1 MLELTTNTRAGIGVN
16 VLSFINAKKSGK
28 CPDRAP
34 TKNNL
39 ENKFNITVQLLN
51 FDIAL
56 LQNTAFQTTSNS
68 YYLKRSLSVSVLWL
82 TFVVQMSYLK
92 MTLKQQLLGTFLHQT
107 TAFGTK
113 QRLVAFLF
121 WIKLEVVWS
130 WTWCFTRAHGL
141 GLEQIAQHYQFMIMT
156 QLTVMR

>member
-51 FDIAL
+51 FAIAL
-56 LQNTAFQTTSNS
+56 LKNTAF
-68 YYLKRSLSVSVLWL
+68 
-82 TFVVQMSYLK
+82 
-92 MTLKQQLLGTFLHQT
+92 
-107 TAFGTK
+107 
-113 QRLVAFLF
+113 
-121 WIKLEVVWS
+121 
-130 WTWCFTRAHGL
+130 
-141 GLEQIAQHYQFMIMT
+141 
-156 QLTVMR
+156 

>member
-51 FDIAL
+51 FAIAL
-56 LQNTAFQTTSNS
+56 LQNTAF
-68 YYLKRSLSVSVLWL
+68 
-82 TFVVQMSYLK
+82 
-92 MTLKQQLLGTFLHQT
+92 
-107 TAFGTK
+107 
-113 QRLVAFLF
+113 
-121 WIKLEVVWS
+121 
-130 WTWCFTRAHGL
+130 
-141 GLEQIAQHYQFMIMT
+141 
-156 QLTVMR
+156 

>member
-39 ENKFNITVQLLN
+39 ENRFNITVQLLN

-56 LQNTAFQTTSNS
+56 LQNTAFQMTSNS
-68 YYLKRSLSVSVLWL
+68 YYLKRSLSVS
-82 TFVVQMSYLK
+82 FD
-92 MTLKQQLLGTFLHQT
+92 
-107 TAFGTK
+107 
-113 QRLVAFLF
+113 
-121 WIKLEVVWS
+121 
-130 WTWCFTRAHGL
+130 
-141 GLEQIAQHYQFMIMT
+141 
-156 QLTVMR
+156 

>member
-68 YYLKRSLSVSVLWL
+68 YYLKRSLSVSVL
-82 TFVVQMSYLK
+82 
-92 MTLKQQLLGTFLHQT
+92 
-107 TAFGTK
+107 
-113 QRLVAFLF
+113 
-121 WIKLEVVWS
+121 
-130 WTWCFTRAHGL
+130 
-141 GLEQIAQHYQFMIMT
+141 
-156 QLTVMR
+156 